1 MDGIACACAGTRSA
15 CQQPESIAT
24 TSPARRTS
32 GAARATSRATTGEPK
47 ATGQTQFNYSEV
59 FGAGMAAA
67 ISTYS
72 YHPAGDKNF
81 CTVVS
86 VWGTQIGWD
95 VGTYVLKEFWP
106 DLRRRHHKSAADNQ

>member
-1 MDGIACACAGTRSA
+1 MASAALPSLLHQDPRYYQLGHGGFLKRAGHAISRVVLTRSD
-15 CQQPESIAT
+15 S
-24 TSPARRTS
+24 
-32 GAARATSRATTGEPK
+32 
-47 ATGQTQFNYSEV
+47 GQTQFTCSEV

-95 VGTYVLKEFWP
+95 VGTYMLKEFWP

>member
-1 MDGIACACAGTRSA
+1 MLTRSD
-15 CQQPESIAT
+15 S
-24 TSPARRTS
+24 
-32 GAARATSRATTGEPK
+32 
-47 ATGQTQFNYSEV
+47 GQTQFNYSEV

-95 VGTYVLKEFWP
+95 VGTYMLKEFWP